1 MKSKNSKLTFE
12 SALTELE
19 GLISKINNN
28 KVSLNEMVEV
38 LERGSYLTNYC
49 NKELMKVEKKIA
61 ILTKNNKGIIVE

>member
-12 SALTELE
+12 LALTELE

-28 KVSLNEMVEV
+28 EVSLNEMVEV
-38 LERGSYLTNYC
+38 FERGSYLTNYC

-61 ILTKNNKGIIVE
+61 LLTKNNKGIKVN